1 MKAAGW
7 NEVERGCTMD
17 GGLVDGGFF
26 GFENRIAFCKGPDGL
41 AFTVNAFEGK
51 QGHTDVRMDV
61 NAGSEHSPCAQ
72 PNRMQQR
79 MMHRDL
85 QNLIPPLMPPKGAKQ
100 QDGGGGGGGD
110 TGRAAP
116 TPTPE
121 KELTALSTHYTA
133 QLAKGGWVR
142 TDEGKT

>member
-1 MKAAGW
+1 
-7 NEVERGCTMD
+7 
-17 GGLVDGGFF
+17 
-26 GFENRIAFCKGPDGL
+26 
-41 AFTVNAFEGK
+41 
-51 QGHTDVRMDV
+51 MDV

-110 TGRAAP
+110 SWRASGTRGTGMG
-116 TPTPE
+116 
-121 KELTALSTHYTA
+121 LTALSAHYTA
-133 QLAKGGWVR
+133 QLAKGGGVR
-142 TDEGKT
+142 TDEGKTGPSGWSTRTCQEKDKTAWKDLFFIR